1 MEYYVTLGEGVETD
15 SVHQLQLDS
24 INGVDRSETTK
35 AMESINKKQQDQWS
49 REIRNNNINGVD
61 RSETTSARQSIDQK
75 QQHQ

>member
-24 INGVDRSETTK
+24 INGVDRSETT
-35 AMESINKKQQDQWS
+35 
-49 REIRNNNINGVD
+49 
-61 RSETTSARQSIDQK
+61 SARQSIDQK